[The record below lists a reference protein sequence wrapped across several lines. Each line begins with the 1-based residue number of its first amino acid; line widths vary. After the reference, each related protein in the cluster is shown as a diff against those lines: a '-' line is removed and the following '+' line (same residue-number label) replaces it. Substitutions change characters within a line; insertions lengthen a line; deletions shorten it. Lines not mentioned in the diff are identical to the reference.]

1 MQGTSLLPLLK
12 GKKPKWR
19 ADFFYEHLFNHNT
32 IPKTEALR
40 TSRFKY
46 ARYIDFDYEQL
57 YDLESDPH
65 ETKNLAKAQN
75 YRQTLKSLR
84 KRCDKLLQTAKGA

>member
-12 GKKPKWR
+12 GKKPNWR
-19 ADFFYEHLFNHNT
+19 TDFFYEHLFEHRT

-40 TSRFKY
+40 TLRFKY
-46 ARYIDFDYEQL
+46 ARYIDFDYEEL
-57 YDLESDPH
+57 YDLKSDPH
-65 ETKNLAKAQN
+65 ETQNLAKNQK

-84 KRCDKLLQTAKGA
+84 KRCDKLLEGAKGA